1 MFAQVSNAF
10 IPRTDVK
17 GFYVGREDKQIPDTV
32 PEMIARN
39 HKDNHK
45 LRTVQIKF
53 LSVPLNGFLSLIS
66 KPFKSKRERD
76 A

>member
-1 MFAQVSNAF
+1 
-10 IPRTDVK
+10 
-17 GFYVGREDKQIPDTV
+17 
-32 PEMIARN
+32 MIAVLN
-39 HKDNHK
+39 HKDNRK

-53 LSVPLNGFLSLIS
+53 LSVPLNGFLSLIF

>member
-1 MFAQVSNAF
+1 M
-10 IPRTDVK
+10 I
-17 GFYVGREDKQIPDTV
+17 TV
-32 PEMIARN
+32 LN
-39 HKDNHK
+39 HKDNRK

-66 KPFKSKRERD
+66 NPFKSKRKGD